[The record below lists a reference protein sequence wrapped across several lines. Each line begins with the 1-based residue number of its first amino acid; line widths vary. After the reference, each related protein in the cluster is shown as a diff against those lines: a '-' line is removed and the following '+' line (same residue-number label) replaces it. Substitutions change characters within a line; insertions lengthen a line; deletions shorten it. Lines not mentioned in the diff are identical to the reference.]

1 MLQKK
6 LVVKINM
13 NENRIY
19 PLFPILVGEYY
30 NQNHQEIKKELI
42 HFFQKYEEEN
52 NKSREGVEN
61 YNLFESKYNLH
72 QEKNE
77 ALTKIL
83 NFIAKGF
90 LSMSNSINKKFLD
103 KIENKNPKFDVKIK
117 DSWFIRYNKG
127 GSVMPHDHGKCSMSC
142 VYYVQVG
149 EDANLNNG
157 STYFLRPYNRG
168 SSHRDFAGERYNKGL
183 HYFKAEEGKLLI
195 WPSFL
200 VHGSK
205 PYQGEKNR
213 IVISANA
220 DVDLAN

>member
-1 MLQKK
+1 MDKN
-6 LVVKINM
+6 KIHS
-13 NENRIY
+13 
-19 PLFPILVGEYY
+19 LWPILIGEFH
-30 NQNHQEIKKELI
+30 NPNHQEVKKNLVE
-42 HFFQKYEEEN
+42 FFKQYENEN
-52 NKSREGVEN
+52 KKSKEGLEN
-61 YNLFESKYNLH
+61 FNLFESKYNLH
-72 QEKNE
+72 KEKNE
-77 ALTKIL
+77 ALSKIL
-83 NFIAKGF
+83 DFIAESF
-90 LSMSNSINKKFLD
+90 LIMTKNINKFELD
-103 KIENKNPKFDVKIK
+103 KIENKNSKLNAKIH

-127 GSVMPHDHGKCSMSC
+127 GLVTPHDHGGCSMSC

-149 EDANLNNG
+149 DDSDINNG